1 MAMAMAARRAAPLSY
16 RDLQELPDDG
26 YRYEL
31 VDGQLLVTPAPNLGH
46 QRCVARLFALL
57 DAAAPPRLE
66 VFVAP
71 VDWFVSPLTVF
82 QPDLLVVD
90 ADLPDDAKVTVTPQL
105 VVEVVSPS
113 THRSDRSLKR
123 DAYADAGVPCYWIV
137 DPSVPSLLALRLVD
151 AGRYEEEAL
160 VSGSTT
166 YTARAPFAV
175 TVVPEQ
181 LLRRS

>member
-1 MAMAMAARRAAPLSY
+1 MATAGRRASPLSY
-16 RDLQELPDDG
+16 QDLQELLDDG

-57 DAAAPPRLE
+57 DAAAPPQLE

-82 QPDLLVVD
+82 RPDLLVVG

-113 THRSDRSLKR
+113 TRRSDRSLKR
-123 DAYADAGVPCYWIV
+123 DAYAGAGVPRYWIV
-137 DPSVPSLLALRLVD
+137 DPSAPSLLALRL
-151 AGRYEEEAL
+151 AAPGRYEEEAL
-160 VSGSTT
+160 ATGG
-166 YTARAPFAV
+166 TAWTASVPFAV
-175 TVVPEQ
+175 TVVPDR

>member
-1 MAMAMAARRAAPLSY
+1 MAMAARGAAPLTY

-46 QRCVARLFALL
+46 QRCVARLLALL
-57 DAAAPPRLE
+57 DAWAPPHLE

-82 QPDLLVVD
+82 QPDLLVVE
-90 ADLPDDAKVTVTPQL
+90 AGLPDDAKITVLPSL
-105 VVEVVSPS
+105 VVEVASPS
-113 THRSDRSLKR
+113 TYRSDRSLKR
-123 DAYADAGVPCYWIV
+123 DAYAGAGVPSYWIV
-137 DPSVPSLLALRLVD
+137 DPSVPSLLALRLAD
-151 AGRYEEEAL
+151 DGRYEEEAL
-160 VSGSTT
+160 VSGSTA
-166 YTARAPFAV
+166 YTASAPFAV

-181 LLRRS
+181 LLHR